1 MLSWSVPTWPSGTT
15 DPGDDL
21 NKYNIGPLMGKTVG
35 GELALSSPFSPFLIL
50 VK

>member
-21 NKYNIGPLMGKTVG
+21 NKYNIGPHINKK
-35 GELALSSPFSPFLIL
+35 ALLFVLQY
-50 VK
+50 